1 MGIISPQRKTI
12 RYKRKR
18 LRNICLLLRV
28 TVFLNLVLQLTNY
41 QVNFKFQ
48 KQFLNTQ
55 MNKNAIILLTV
66 LLFSLKIKAQQLPT
80 ELQTPEVV
88 SVNRMPMRAS
98 AYAYESLDL
107 ASKRNKEKSEY
118 FLSLNG
124 TWKFNW
130 VQDPRKRP
138 MDFYKPDFDDNN
150 WDNFKV
156 PANWE
161 VNGYGLPIYVNQP
174 YEFAGRRNTGNRMNP
189 PFDIPE
195 DNNPVGSYRKK
206 INIPESW
213 GNRQVFI
220 SLGAVKSAFYI
231 WVNGKKVGYSED
243 SKLAAEFDITKY
255 VKAGVNTIALQV
267 YRWSDG
273 SYLECQDMW
282 RISGIERDVY
292 LYSTP
297 KLDVRDFKATG
308 TLDNTYTN
316 GLLNVDLTVENYRID
331 QRTNHSKPDSF
342 YVALNLV
349 DAKGNNVWKD
359 ATGLQKVLGN
369 YKANLSFKTQIS
381 NVKTWSAE
389 IPYLYTLY
397 VTLKDKNDK
406 VIEVIPQRIG
416 FRSVEI
422 KGSDLLVNGKRV
434 FLKGVNRHEHNATQG
449 HTLTHE
455 DMRKDM
461 EMMKKL
467 NVNAVRHSHYPPD
480 PYWMELCDEYGLY
493 VIDEANI
500 ESHGRYYSLET
511 TFGNDKQWRIPH
523 LERITRMYERDKNH
537 TAVIT
542 WSLGNEAGNGVN
554 FYEAYEWLKQRDFRP
569 VQYERAENDFNT
581 DMIVPQY
588 PDPNWL
594 VRYSKGKSER
604 PLIMSEYAHIMGN
617 SLGNFKEYWDAIEN
631 NPKLQG
637 GFIWEWIDQGID
649 TVKNG
654 KRILAYGGDF
664 PLEGPVNENFSDNN
678 FCVKGVVTAYR
689 GLTPMAIEAKK
700 VYQFIKSNYLGN
712 KQLSI
717 NNSYFFRD
725 ISNMQLKWEILE
737 DGRIIETGIVN
748 NLEIGPRNTQTFTL
762 PIKTVAKS
770 GKEYLITLRYLL
782 KTEEPFLEK
791 GYEIATDQFV
801 YSGSAPQYQ
810 HKVASGDFKIEESAE
825 KLTVKGKDFT
835 VSFDLNKG
843 LLTSYTLRGEE
854 LLLQGPKP
862 AFYRAPTDND
872 IGAGLNRSSRMWRNV
887 YDESSKLLS
896 KKVDKLA
903 DKTLAIFFHSSLLN
917 GDAETEQTFTVQTD
931 GTIKVA
937 NKLIAI
943 KGKHK
948 LLMRVG
954 NDLQLNKQYNVINFY
969 GRGPGENY
977 WDRKTASLIG
987 LYKGKV
993 NEQYFPYARPQESG
1007 NKADVRWVSFT
1018 NPKGKGLKFEY
1029 IDSFLNFSALPY
1041 TIEDLDPEAEKKQYH
1056 SGELVQRDQ
1065 IYVHMDLQQL
1075 GVQGMDSWGALPLEQ
1090 YRIPY
1095 VNQNYSYWI
1104 KPLK

>member
-1 MGIISPQRKTI
+1 MK
-12 RYKRKR
+12 K
-18 LRNICLLLRV
+18 
-28 TVFLNLVLQLTNY
+28 
-41 QVNFKFQ
+41 
-48 KQFLNTQ
+48 NT
-55 MNKNAIILLTV
+55 IILSIV
-66 LLFSLKIKAQQLPT
+66 ALFALHTRAQQLPV

-88 SVNRMPMRAS
+88 SLNRMPMRAS
-98 AYAYESLDL
+98 AFAYESADL
-107 ASKRNKEKSEY
+107 AAKRSKEKSDY
-118 FLSLNG
+118 FISLNG

-138 MDFYKPDFDDNN
+138 LDFYKTDFNDAA

-174 YEFAGRRNTGNRMNP
+174 YEFAGRKLTGNRMNP

-195 DNNPVGSYRKK
+195 DNNPVGSYRRK
-206 INIPESW
+206 INIPENW
-213 GNRQVFI
+213 KNRQVFI
-220 SLGAVKSAFYI
+220 SLGAVKSAFFI

-255 VKAGVNTIALQV
+255 VKPGENTIALQV

-297 KLDVRDFKATG
+297 KLDIRDFKAIG

-316 GLLNVDLTVENYRID
+316 GLLNVDVTVENYKID
-331 QRTNHSKPDSF
+331 QRTNHSRPDSF

-349 DAKGNNVWKD
+349 DAKGNQVWKD
-359 ATGLQKVLGN
+359 ATGLKTVLGN
-369 YKANLSFKTQIS
+369 YKNNLSFKTQIS
-381 NVKTWSAE
+381 NVKNWSAE
-389 IPYLYTLY
+389 VPYLYTLY
-397 VTLKDKNDK
+397 ITLKDKNENI
-406 VIEVIPQRIG
+406 IEVIPQRIG

-422 KGSDLLVNGKRV
+422 KGSDLLVNGKRI

-511 TFGNDKQWRIPH
+511 SFANDKQWRIPH

-537 TAVIT
+537 TSVIT

-569 VQYERAENDFNT
+569 VQYERAESDFNT

-594 VRYSKGKSER
+594 VKYSKSKSER

-617 SLGNFKEYWDAIEN
+617 SLGNFKEYWDAIES

-664 PLEGPVNENFSDNN
+664 PLEGPVNEDFSDNN

-700 VYQFIKSNYLGN
+700 VYQFIKTSYVGN
-712 KQLSI
+712 NQISV

-725 ISNMQLKWEILE
+725 ISNIQLNWEVLE
-737 DGRIIETGIVN
+737 DGKIVQSGVIADLN
-748 NLEIGPRNTQTFTL
+748 INPRQTSTITL
-762 PIKTVAKS
+762 PLKNNYKA
-770 GKEYLITLRYLL
+770 GKEYFLNLHYVL
-782 KTEEPFLEK
+782 KTPEPFLEK
-791 GYEIATDQFV
+791 GYDISYEQIALNSTSKAFDYTPKKAKLNV
-801 YSGSAPQYQ
+801 TETP
-810 HKVASGDFKIEESAE
+810 E
-825 KLTVKGKDFT
+825 KLTVTGSNFS
-835 VSFDLNKG
+835 VQFDLLKG
-843 LLTSYTLRGEE
+843 VLSKYILDGTDVLAK
-854 LLLQGPKP
+854 GPQP
-862 AFYRAPTDND
+862 GFYRAPTDND
-872 IGAGLNRSSRMWRNV
+872 IGAGLNKSLRMWRNV
-887 YDESSKLLS
+887 YDENRQMIKKKIVNAPDLS
-896 KKVDKLA
+896 VGIVI
-903 DKTLAIFFHSSLLN
+903 TSSLLN
-917 GDAETEQTFTVQTD
+917 GDAETVQEFIIFPD
-931 GTIKVA
+931 GNIRVGNQFK
-937 NKLIAI
+937 AI
-943 KGKHK
+943 TGKYK
-948 LLMRVG
+948 TLMRIG
-954 NDLQLNKQYNVINFY
+954 NDLQLNSAYNTIQWY

-977 WDRKTASLIG
+977 VDRKTASLIG
-987 LYKGKV
+987 TYKSTV
-993 NEQYFPYARPQESG
+993 DQQYFAYARPQESG
-1007 NKADVRWVSFT
+1007 NKTDVRWVSFT
-1018 NPKGKGLKFEY
+1018 NKQGKGLRFEY
-1029 IDSFLNFSALPY
+1029 ADSLLSFNALPY
-1041 TIEDLDPEAEKKQYH
+1041 SVEDLDPEAEKKQYH
-1056 SGELVQRDQ
+1056 SGELVKRNQ
-1065 IYVHMDLQQL
+1065 IYVHMDMQQL
-1075 GVQGMDSWGALPLEQ
+1075 GVQGIDSWGSLPLTQ
-1090 YRIPY
+1090 YQIPY
-1095 VNQNYSYWI
+1095 KNQAYSYWI
-1104 KPLK
+1104 KPIK

>member
-1 MGIISPQRKTI
+1 MKKSLLIF
-12 RYKRKR
+12 
-18 LRNICLLLRV
+18 CLS
-28 TVFLNLVLQLTNY
+28 
-41 QVNFKFQ
+41 
-48 KQFLNTQ
+48 
-55 MNKNAIILLTV
+55 
-66 LLFSLKIKAQQLPT
+66 LLFVHLAKAQELPS

-88 SVNRMPMRAS
+88 SLNRMPMRAS
-98 AYAYESLDL
+98 AFAYENKEL
-107 ASKRNKEKSEY
+107 ASKRNKEKSAY
-118 FLSLNG
+118 FISLNG

-138 MDFYKPDFDDNN
+138 LDFYKPDFNDSK

-174 YEFAGRRNTGNRMNP
+174 YEFAGRKLTGNRMNP

-195 DNNPVGSYRKK
+195 DNNPVGSYRRK
-206 INIPESW
+206 ITIPENW
-213 GNRQVFI
+213 KNRQVFI
-220 SLGAVKSAFYI
+220 SLGAVKSAFFI

-243 SKLAAEFDITKY
+243 SKLAAEFDITNY
-255 VKAGVNTIALQV
+255 VKPGENTIALQV

-297 KLDVRDFKATG
+297 KIDVRDFKVIG
-308 TLDNTYTN
+308 NLDPTYTN
-316 GLLNVDLTVENYRID
+316 GLLDVNLTVENYKID
-331 QRTNHSKPDSF
+331 QRTNHSRPDSF
-342 YVALNLV
+342 YVALDLQ
-349 DAKGNNVWKD
+349 DAKGNTVWKD
-359 ATGLQKVLGN
+359 ATGAKTVLGN
-369 YKANLSFKTQIS
+369 YKSNVAFKTQIS
-381 NVKTWSAE
+381 NIKTWSAE

-397 VTLKDKNDK
+397 ITLKDKNGE
-406 VIEVIPQRIG
+406 VFEVIPQRVG

-422 KGSDLLVNGKRV
+422 KGSDLLVNGKRI

-449 HTLTHE
+449 HTLTHD

-511 TFGNDKQWRIPH
+511 TFANDKKWRVPH

-537 TAVIT
+537 ASVIT

-554 FYEAYEWLKQRDFRP
+554 FYEGYEWLKQKDGRP

-594 VRYSKGKSER
+594 VRYSNGKSER
-604 PLIMSEYAHIMGN
+604 PMIMSEYAHIMGN
-617 SLGNFKEYWDAIEN
+617 SLGNFKEYWDAIESH
-631 NPKLQG
+631 PKLQG

-664 PLEGPVNENFSDNN
+664 PLQGPVNEDFSDNN

-700 VYQFIKSNYLGN
+700 VYQFIKTSYLGN
-712 KQLSI
+712 SQISV

-725 ISNMQLKWEILE
+725 IANMQLDWQLLE
-737 DGRIIETGIVN
+737 DGKLIETG
-748 NLEIGPRNTQTFTL
+748 NLPTLNIGPRQSITFTL
-762 PIKTVAKS
+762 PIKAKTKT
-770 GKEYLITLRYLL
+770 GKEYFLTVRYRL

-801 YSGSAPQYQ
+801 WAGAPKTATYAEVKKAL
-810 HKVASGDFKIEESAE
+810 KVEQTADQAI
-825 KLTVKGKDFT
+825 VKGSDFT
-835 VSFDLNKG
+835 LTFDLKKG
-843 LLTSYTLRGEE
+843 TLSSYVSKGKE
-854 LLLQGPKP
+854 LLVQGPQP
-862 AFYRAPTDND
+862 GFYRAPTDND
-872 IGAGLNRSSRMWRNV
+872 IGAGLNKSLRMWRNV
-887 YDESSKLLS
+887 YQTTDPAQ
-896 KKVDKLA
+896 KKATVNATA
-903 DKTLAIFFHSSLLN
+903 DKFVLTVQSTLLN
-917 GDAETEQTFTVQTD
+917 GDAVTTQVFEVLAD
-931 GTIKVA
+931 GSILVK
-937 NKLIAI
+937 NKFDAV
-943 KGKHK
+943 KGKYRTM
-948 LLMRVG
+948 MRIG
-954 NDLQLNKQYNVINFY
+954 NDLQLNKAYSNIEWY

-987 LYKGKV
+987 TYKQTV
-993 NEQYFPYARPQESG
+993 DEQYFPYARPQESG
-1007 NKADVRWVSFT
+1007 NKTDVRWVSFT
-1018 NPKGKGLKFEY
+1018 DKQGKGLRFEVA
-1029 IDSFLNFSALPY
+1029 DSLLSFGALPY
-1041 TIEDLDPEAEKKQYH
+1041 AVEDLDPEAEKKQYH
-1056 SGELVQRDQ
+1056 SGELVKRNQ
-1065 IYVHMDLQQL
+1065 IYVHMDMKQL
-1075 GVQGMDSWGALPLEQ
+1075 GVQGIDSWGSLPLKEYQ
-1090 YRIPY
+1090 IPY
-1095 VNQNYSYWI
+1095 QNQEYSYWI
-1104 KPLK
+1104 KPIK

>member
-1 MGIISPQRKTI
+1 MKKSLLI
-12 RYKRKR
+12 Y
-18 LRNICLLLRV
+18 CL
-28 TVFLNLVLQLTNY
+28 FLFFAHL
-41 QVNFKFQ
+41 
-48 KQFLNTQ
+48 
-55 MNKNAIILLTV
+55 AI
-66 LLFSLKIKAQQLPT
+66 AQQLPS

-88 SVNRMPMRAS
+88 SLNRMPMRAS
-98 AYAYESLDL
+98 AFAYENAAL
-107 ASKRNKEKSEY
+107 ASKRNKEKSAY
-118 FLSLNG
+118 FISLNG

-138 MDFYKPDFDDNN
+138 MDFYKTDFNDSG

-174 YEFAGRRNTGNRMNP
+174 YEFAGRKLTGNRMNP

-195 DNNPVGSYRKK
+195 DNNPVGSYRRK
-206 INIPESW
+206 ITIPENW
-213 GNRQVFI
+213 KGRQVFI
-220 SLGAVKSAFYI
+220 SLGAVKSAFFI

-243 SKLAAEFDITKY
+243 SKLAAEFDITNY
-255 VKAGVNTIALQV
+255 VKPGENTIALQV

-297 KLDVRDFKATG
+297 KIDVRDFKVIG
-308 TLDNTYTN
+308 NLDPTYTN
-316 GLLNVDLTVENYRID
+316 GLLDVKLSVENYKID
-331 QRTNHSKPDSF
+331 QRTNHSRPDSF
-342 YVALNLV
+342 YVALDLQ
-349 DAKGNNVWKD
+349 DAKGNTVWKD
-359 ATGLQKVLGN
+359 ATGAKAVLGN
-369 YKANLSFKTQIS
+369 YKTDVAFKTQIS
-381 NVKTWSAE
+381 NIKTWSAE

-397 VTLKDKNDK
+397 ITLKDKSGE
-406 VIEVIPQRIG
+406 VVEVIPQRVG

-422 KGSDLLVNGKRV
+422 KGSDLLVNGKRI

-449 HTLTHE
+449 HTLSHD

-511 TFGNDKQWRIPH
+511 TFANDKKWRVPH

-537 TAVIT
+537 TSVIT

-554 FYEAYEWLKQRDFRP
+554 FYEAYEWLKQKDFRP

-604 PLIMSEYAHIMGN
+604 PMIMSEYAHIMGN
-617 SLGNFKEYWDAIEN
+617 SLGNFKEYWDAIESH
-631 NPKLQG
+631 PKLQG

-664 PLEGPVNENFSDNN
+664 PLQGPVNEDFSDNN

-700 VYQFIKSNYLGN
+700 VYQFIKTTYLGN
-712 KQLSI
+712 NQVSV

-725 ISNMQLKWEILE
+725 ISNMQLDWQLLE
-737 DGRIIETGIVN
+737 DGKVIESGTQA
-748 NLEIGPRNTQTFTL
+748 NLNIEPRQSATYTL
-762 PIKTVAKS
+762 PIKAKAKA
-770 GKEYLITLRYLL
+770 GKEYFLTVRYRL

-791 GYEIATDQFV
+791 GYEIATDQFAWA
-801 YSGSAPQYQ
+801 GAPKTATYAEVKKAL
-810 HKVASGDFKIEESAE
+810 KVEQTADQAV
-825 KLTVKGKDFT
+825 VKGSDFT
-835 VSFDLNKG
+835 LTFDLKKG
-843 LLTSYTLRGEE
+843 TLSSYVSKGKE
-854 LLLQGPKP
+854 LLVQGPQP
-862 AFYRAPTDND
+862 GFYRAPTDND
-872 IGAGLNRSSRMWRNV
+872 IGAGLNRSLRMWRNV
-887 YDESSKLLS
+887 YQDTDPAQ
-896 KKVDKLA
+896 KKTSVNATA
-903 DKTLAIFFHSSLLN
+903 DKFVLTVQSALLN
-917 GDAETEQTFTVQTD
+917 GDANTTQVFEVLAD
-931 GTIKVA
+931 GSILVK
-937 NKLIAI
+937 NKFNAV
-943 KGKHK
+943 KGKYK
-948 LLMRVG
+948 TMMRIG
-954 NDLQLNKQYNVINFY
+954 NDLQLNKAYGNIEWY

-987 LYKGKV
+987 TYKQTV
-993 NEQYFPYARPQESG
+993 DEQYFPYARPQESG
-1007 NKADVRWVSFT
+1007 NKTEVRWVSFT
-1018 NPKGKGLKFEY
+1018 NKQGKGLRFEVA
-1029 IDSFLNFSALPY
+1029 DSLLSFGALPY
-1041 TIEDLDPEAEKKQYH
+1041 AVEDLDPEAEKKQYH
-1056 SGELVQRDQ
+1056 SGELVKRNQ
-1065 IYVHMDLQQL
+1065 IYVHMDMKQL
-1075 GVQGMDSWGALPLEQ
+1075 GVQGIDSWGSLPLTEYQ
-1090 YRIPY
+1090 IPFKD
-1095 VNQNYSYWI
+1095 QEYSYWI
-1104 KPLK
+1104 KPIK